1 MRKLLRL
8 SLRPDVLLFLRSV
21 VEGAAEGA
29 VPVEEAVQELW
40 LLRGGEEETS

>member
-8 SLRPDVLLFLRSV
+8 SLRPDVLLFLRS
-21 VEGAAEGA
+21 EGAAEGA